1 MLLRE
6 TCTAIDIL
14 TKQIIPLYQSLLAEE
29 QKHPNAKDG
38 MLASFDMVSTLL
50 SDQGVAYDQFIAT
63 L

>member
-1 MLLRE
+1 
-6 TCTAIDIL
+6 
-14 TKQIIPLYQSLLAEE
+14 LLAEE